1 MTPRKPNIDSAF
13 RPRNVHKPLQMY
25 LGQRSQEGVQRPP
38 RTSLAKATI
47 RDAFASA
54 GIELGGGRPWDI
66 RVHEERFFRRIL
78 TGGTLAFGESYMEGW
93 WDCDA
98 LDEMCA
104 RAIQARLEQR
114 FALNF
119 RNAFTILTSLLFNLQ
134 SRSRARVVGERHYD
148 VGNDFFE
155 CMLDP
160 AMQYSCAW
168 FRGTEDLAQAQQEKM
183 NLICRKLGLRQGMR
197 LLDIGCGWGGLAKHA
212 AEHYRCSVVGIT
224 ISEQQRSYA
233 AEYCRGL
240 PVEIRLQDYRNIAE
254 RFDCIVSVGML
265 EHVGAKNYRRFMKTV
280 HRSLD
285 QGGVFLCQAIA
296 GNWPTAYTDP
306 WIARHIFPNS
316 MLPSAAQVTGA
327 AERLFVLEGIQN
339 FGADYDKT
347 LCAWE
352 RNFVQSWDRFRSRYG
367 ERFYRMWRF
376 YLLSCAG
383 AFRARYIQLFQFL
396 FSKEAGYLSALD
408 PPVPRTPRQSLVH
421 LGRQGTSHASWGVP

>member
-1 MTPRKPNIDSAF
+1 MI
-13 RPRNVHKPLQMY
+13 
-25 LGQRSQEGVQRPP
+25 QE
-38 RTSLAKATI
+38 L
-47 RDAFASA
+47 FASA
-54 GIELGGGRPWDI
+54 GVRLGGDRPWDI
-66 RVHEERFFRRIL
+66 RVHDGRFFRRIL

-104 RAIQARLEQR
+104 RAIRGRLEQR

-119 RNAFTILTSLLFNLQ
+119 RNAFAVLTSLLFNLQ
-134 SRSRARVVGERHYD
+134 SRSRARVVGKRHYD

-168 FRGTEDLAQAQQEKM
+168 FRGTEDLARAQRQKM
-183 NLICRKLGLRQGMR
+183 NLICRKLGLQEGMR
-197 LLDIGCGWGGLAKHA
+197 LLDIGCGWGGLARYA
-212 AEHYRCSVVGIT
+212 AEYYGCSVVGVT
-224 ISEQQRSYA
+224 ISEEQRRYA
-233 AEYCRGL
+233 AEYCRGF

-254 RFDCIVSVGML
+254 PFDRVASVGML
-265 EHVGAKNYRRFMKTV
+265 EHVGSRNYRRYMKTV
-280 HRSLD
+280 CRSLD

-296 GNWPTAYTDP
+296 GNWPTTYTDP
-306 WIARHIFPNS
+306 WIARYVFPNS
-316 MLPSAAQVTGA
+316 MLPSAAQVAKA
-327 AERLFVLEGIQN
+327 AEKLFVLEDIQN

-352 RNFVQSWDRFRSRYG
+352 RNFVRSWDRFKSRYD

-383 AFRARYIQLFQFL
+383 AFRARNLQLFQFL
-396 FSKEAGYLSALD
+396 FSKGTRYLPRRWSLSYPERISCASPRACVDVSASERSSGDYSLSITPGLQERGPRRRPSATPLGVRG
-408 PPVPRTPRQSLVH
+408 PP
-421 LGRQGTSHASWGVP
+421 